1 MEPSDRRPPVSIRR
15 RLLAALLA
23 LLALAGGLAAALGYL
38 ATRAEIDA
46 LLDEELRQVA
56 LSVRELARLD
66 TERIERSA
74 QRPAQRLQVQI
85 DDARS
90 GRQYRSRDVAA
101 LPPAAAEG
109 FRELAHAGETWR
121 VYALRH
127 DVQTVQVAQPLSLR
141 RERALQATLRIVAPL
156 MLLVPL
162 TALLLW
168 WIVGRA
174 LAPLAALGA
183 QLQARRPEALTSS
196 PLASSPLARLPLTP
210 LPLAGVPAEAR
221 ALVAALNELLQR
233 LEAAF
238 EQQRRLTADAAHA
251 LRTPL
256 TAVALQA
263 QLAQRAADEGQRAAA
278 LERLLA
284 GVRRAS
290 HLTAQLLALARLAP
304 EAAQAPGEPLDLAAL
319 AAEVLEEVRPIAADR
334 AIALEAELPPA
345 APYRGRS
352 EALRLALTNALD
364 NALRYTPSGGRVRLR
379 LAPAEGGWCL
389 EVSDNGPGLAAD
401 ERERAFGRF
410 YRSPQASAPGSGL
423 GLAIVREVAQLHG
436 GSASLHDGLDGRGLA
451 LRWLLRS

>member
-1 MEPSDRRPPVSIRR
+1 MDPSGQRPPLRPPLSIRR

-38 ATRAEIDA
+38 AARAEIDA

-74 QRPAQRLQVQI
+74 QRPEQRLQVQI

-90 GRQYRSRDVAA
+90 GRQYRSRDLAA

-109 FRELAHAGETWR
+109 FRDLVLAGATWR

-127 DVQTVQVAQPLSLR
+127 DVQTVQVAQPLALR

-156 MLLVPL
+156 ALLVPV

-174 LAPLAALGA
+174 LAPLASLGA
-183 QLQARRPEALTSS
+183 QLQARRPDAI
-196 PLASSPLARLPLTP
+196 AP

-221 ALVAALNELLQR
+221 ALVEALNDLLQR
-233 LEAAF
+233 LAAAF

-256 TAVALQA
+256 TAVTLQA
-263 QLAQRAADEGQRAAA
+263 QLAQRAADAEQRAAA

-304 EAAQAPGEPLDLAAL
+304 EAAQETAEPLDLAAL
-319 AAEVLEEVRPIAADR
+319 AADVLEELRPIATDR
-334 AIALEAELPPA
+334 GIALEADLPPA
-345 APYRGRS
+345 APYVGRG

-364 NALRYTPSGGRVRLR
+364 NALRYTPCGGRVRLR
-379 LAPAEGGWCL
+379 LVPVDGGWCL
-389 EVSDNGPGLAAD
+389 EVGDNGPGLAAA
-401 ERERAFGRF
+401 ERERAFERF
-410 YRSPQASAPGSGL
+410 YRSPQASATGSGL

-436 GSASLHDGLDGRGLA
+436 GSASLHDGLEGRGLA